1 MSVLKPMVLFALT
14 LLLAGCQKQERT
26 NVKYEMGERVAVGPF
41 TYVAVESSWR
51 NQLGEGFNIRTPR
64 TVFCW

>member
-41 TYVAVESSWR
+41 T
-51 NQLGEGFNIRTPR
+51 
-64 TVFCW
+64 